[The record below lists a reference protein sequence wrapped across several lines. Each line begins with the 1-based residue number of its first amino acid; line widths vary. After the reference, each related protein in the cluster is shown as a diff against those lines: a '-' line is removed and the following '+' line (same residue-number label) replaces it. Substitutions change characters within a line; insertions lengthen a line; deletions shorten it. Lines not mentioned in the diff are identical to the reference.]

1 MLLSRDEP
9 DNSEKKTW
17 QKLFIKPR
25 PRDSRHT
32 DQGRNHPSPQVLPR
46 RKRQNHRSFQTRSVP
61 DSLSSQLE
69 KESRERQGTGASA
82 SVQSRVCRDQAYS
95 HGCQIPQSASHPI
108 DQPCA
113 SVGLHAY
120 ARRPCHAP
128 VLAGSLQSPTPKART
143 RSAHRPRH
151 RPPQDL
157 FPLRCL
163 HPHLLVARNEMIYTN
178 FYLFRLKR

>member
-1 MLLSRDEP
+1 MAEVIYQDPVQEIRGTLTKDG
-9 DNSEKKTW
+9 T
-17 QKLFIKPR
+17 I
-25 PRDSRHT
+25 H
-32 DQGRNHPSPQVLPR
+32 R
-46 RKRQNHRSFQTRSVP
+46 RKYYRDANG
-61 DSLSSQLE
+61 
-69 KESRERQGTGASA
+69 KIIGASKPEA
-82 SVQSRVCRDQAYS
+82 YQILYPRNWNSVQSRVCRDQAYS

>member
-1 MLLSRDEP
+1 MAEVIYQDPVQEIRGTLTKDG
-9 DNSEKKTW
+9 T
-17 QKLFIKPR
+17 I
-25 PRDSRHT
+25 H
-32 DQGRNHPSPQVLPR
+32 R
-46 RKRQNHRSFQTRSVP
+46 RKYYRDANG
-61 DSLSSQLE
+61 
-69 KESRERQGTGASA
+69 KIIGASKPEA
-82 SVQSRVCRDQAYS
+82 YQILYPRNWKKNPAKGKELEHQLRFKAVCRDQAYS